1 MEEKFQLG
9 SVDIYVNEN
18 HRFGTDAVL
27 LADFASPYPS
37 ETVCD
42 LCTGCGIIPLFFCK
56 DKPPKKVYG
65 VELQREAAEL
75 FRKSVSENGFENI
88 LFPVEADLTDIKTLL
103 KHIPRSAIDTVTVN
117 QPYYKENSGKT
128 RLTEAQR
135 IARHEIAC
143 NLGQVIEAADVLLK
157 YGGSLKMCHLP
168 ERTAEIFFLMQKR
181 NIQPKKLTLVYNKA
195 GEQPWL
201 ALISGKKGGKAGLDI
216 DKPLIMRKEN
226 GEYTE
231 RLLKIY
237 GME

>member
-9 SVDIYVNEN
+9 PVSIYVNEN

-56 DKPPKKVYG
+56 NNPPKKVYG
-65 VELQREAAEL
+65 VELQKEAAEL
-75 FRKSVSENGFENI
+75 FRKSVRENGLENI
-88 LFPVEADLTDIKTLL
+88 LFPIEADLTDIEALL
-103 KHIPRSAIDTVTVN
+103 GNIPRNTADLVTAN
-117 QPYYKENSGKT
+117 PPYYKENSGKT

-135 IARHEIAC
+135 IARHEITC

-157 YGGSLKMCHLP
+157 YGGTLKMCHLP
-168 ERTAEIFFLMQKR
+168 ERTAEIFFHMQQR
-181 NIQPKKLTLVYNKA
+181 NIQPKKLTLVYNKE
-195 GEQPWL
+195 GEKPWL

-216 DKPLIMRKEN
+216 DKPLVMRKEN